1 MIDKK
6 ILCPERVRKI
16 EGSFAFIEHRFLR
29 DGFWV
34 SLSRDEL
41 LLYLLLIM
49 AADRAGLSYYGYD
62 KLCTL
67 LCIPVDEYI
76 VARNAL
82 IDKDL
87 IAFDGRLFQ
96 VLSLPSRPAGM
107 AKRLLRSGEDMAER
121 DPATIRQILR
131 DALQCPRGNFANRR
145 TIPYG

>member
-1 MIDKK
+1 MIEKR

-34 SLSRDEL
+34 SLSHDEL
-41 LLYLLLIM
+41 LLYLLLVIV
-49 AADRAGLSYYGYD
+49 ADRAGLSYYGYD

-67 LCIPVDEYI
+67 LSLPVDEYI

-82 IDKDL
+82 IEKDF

-96 VLSLPSRPAGM
+96 VLSLPEKAPRASS
-107 AKRLLRSGEDMAER
+107 RLLRTPEEMADF
-121 DPATIRQILR
+121 DPATIHQSIRNALR
-131 DALQCPRGNFANRR
+131 G
-145 TIPYG
+145 G

>member
-1 MIDKK
+1 MIEKT
-6 ILCPERVRKI
+6 ILCPERVRRI
-16 EGSFAFIEHRFLR
+16 EGSFAFVEHRFLR

-34 SLSRDEL
+34 SLSHDEL

-67 LCIPVDEYI
+67 LCLPVDEYI

-82 IDKDL
+82 MDKDL

-96 VLSLPSRPAGM
+96 VLSLPPKPVRDTV
-107 AKRLLRSGEDMAER
+107 RLLRSTDDMAER
-121 DPATIRQILR
+121 DPATVHQIIR
-131 DALQCPRGNFANRR
+131 DALR
-145 TIPYG
+145 

>member
-1 MIDKK
+1 MIEKR

-34 SLSRDEL
+34 SLSHDDL
-41 LLYLLLIM
+41 LLYVLLVL

-67 LCIPVDEYI
+67 LGIPVDEYI

-96 VLSLPSRPAGM
+96 VLSLPAKPAM
-107 AKRLLRSGEDMAER
+107 RAKRLLRSTEDMAER
-121 DPATIRQILR
+121 DPAAIHQILR
-131 DALQCPRGNFANRR
+131 DAFK
-145 TIPYG
+145 

>member
-1 MIDKK
+1 MIEKR

-16 EGSFAFIEHRFLR
+16 EGSFAFVEHRFLR

-34 SLSRDEL
+34 SLSHDEL
-41 LLYLLLIM
+41 LLYLLLVM

-96 VLSLPSRPAGM
+96 VLSLPPKPVRDPV
-107 AKRLLRSGEDMAER
+107 RLLRSTDDMAER
-121 DPATIRQILR
+121 DPATIHQIIR
-131 DALQCPRGNFANRR
+131 DALR
-145 TIPYG
+145 

>member
-1 MIDKK
+1 MIEKR
-6 ILCPERVRKI
+6 ILCPQRVRKI
-16 EGSFAFIEHRFLR
+16 EGSFAFVEHRFLR

-41 LLYLLLIM
+41 LLYLLLVM

-67 LCIPVDEYI
+67 LSLPVDEYI

-96 VLSLPSRPAGM
+96 VLSLPQQPARVS
-107 AKRLLRSGEDMAER
+107 ARLLHSPEDMAER
-121 DPATIRQILR
+121 DPATVHKIIR
-131 DALQCPRGNFANRR
+131 DALR
-145 TIPYG
+145 